1 MQKENVHRV
10 LIKRYQNRKLYDT
23 HNSTYVTL
31 DDISKM
37 IKSSLDVQIIDNRT
51 KEDLTAV
58 TLAQIIFEEEKK
70 KQSLLPLFALK
81 RIIQEG
87 GESIKDFFEKTI
99 DTGVSSISRA
109 KEGAEKVIDRIKDE
123 LVPDDDGN
131 ILQEVIHR
139 TQDFSKKIDEKI
151 KSTVES
157 VAHVASLQNE
167 FRRAYASPACLCVWQ
182 RRGWQNNGCKRAGFV
197 SCPVREKNHLS

>member
-1 MQKENVHRV
+1 MPKIYTKTGDSGTTSLFGGKRVSKADLQIETYGALDELNSFLGLVEAKLIDQKDKE
-10 LIKRYQNRKLYDT
+10 LITVIQNDLYAIMAHLSGYPTLDT
-23 HNSTYVTL
+23 HN
-31 DDISKM
+31 
-37 IKSSLDVQIIDNRT
+37 
-51 KEDLTAV
+51 
-58 TLAQIIFEEEKK
+58 LATHV
-70 KQSLLPLFALK
+70 LL
-81 RIIQEG
+81 
-87 GESIKDFFEKTI
+87 FEKTI

-167 FRRAYASPACLCVWQ
+167 IRNLRKKISYL
-182 RRGWQNNGCKRAGFV
+182 
-197 SCPVREKNHLS
+197 EKKLTENEK

>member
-37 IKSSLDVQIIDNRT
+37 IKSGLDVQIVDNKN

-70 KQSLLPLFALK
+70 KQSLLPLSALK

-167 FRRAYASPACLCVWQ
+167 IRNLRKKISHL
-182 RRGWQNNGCKRAGFV
+182 
-197 SCPVREKNHLS
+197 EKKLTENEK